1 VVKPWKW
8 KDFFL
13 QTTKVHASNRIYI
26 LYVCAHNCHV
36 KLTKTQA
43 YILFTKDR
51 ANIHAAAIKH
61 VDHIT
66 AIIMQI
72 SRKWTS
78 CPYKLDATQANTCQ
92 AANFQQNITDVV
104 IITSTK
110 LPTVISDRRE

>member
-1 VVKPWKW
+1 MKMKR
-8 KDFFL
+8 FFL

-66 AIIMQI
+66 STIMQI
-72 SRKWTS
+72 SCKWAS
-78 CPYKLDATQANTCQ
+78 CPYILEATQANTCQ
-92 AANFQQNITDVV
+92 VANFQQNIAEVNY
-104 IITSTK
+104 
-110 LPTVISDRRE
+110 

>member
-66 AIIMQI
+66 AFFFC
-72 SRKWTS
+72 KWAS
-78 CPYKLDATQANTCQ
+78 YPYILDVTQANTCQ
-92 AANFQQNITDVV
+92 VANFQQNIAEVNY
-104 IITSTK
+104 
-110 LPTVISDRRE
+110 